1 MRRQV
6 YQQTV
11 LQLCRRIIDNQRKTE
26 LERIDLPNDGD
37 FGFNDPEGILIWGPE
52 YHLSNHHP
60 GHLPRPGG
68 MMSQTKAVQDDWYT
82 LATVFAW
89 AAGEADAEKADQDLI
104 DKQLANMKDYNA

>member
-37 FGFNDPEGILIWGPE
+37 FGFYDPDGILEWGVE
-52 YHLSNHHP
+52 YLLSNRDP

-68 MMSQTKAVQDDWYT
+68 IMGQTKAVRDDLQT
-82 LATVFAW
+82 LSLIYRW
-89 AAGEADAEKADQDLI
+89 AAGEADAEKADQDTINELL
-104 DKQLANMKDYNA
+104 KNNPDYTK